1 MGEVLRPLKDFLY
14 DNLPYL
20 LLAAIA
26 LGLLFKDQEI
36 AFDLGSRINVR
47 ESGGIVIGL
56 AEQRTLA
63 LLALLFTT
71 WKILVRPR
79 RLPRPASAQ
88 PSKPRK

>member
-1 MGEVLRPLKDFLY
+1 MLRPLKDFLY

-56 AEQRTLA
+56 AEQQT
-63 LLALLFTT
+63 LALLFTA

>member
-1 MGEVLRPLKDFLY
+1 MGAVLRPLKDFLY

-56 AEQRTLA
+56 AEQQT
-63 LLALLFTT
+63 LALLFTA